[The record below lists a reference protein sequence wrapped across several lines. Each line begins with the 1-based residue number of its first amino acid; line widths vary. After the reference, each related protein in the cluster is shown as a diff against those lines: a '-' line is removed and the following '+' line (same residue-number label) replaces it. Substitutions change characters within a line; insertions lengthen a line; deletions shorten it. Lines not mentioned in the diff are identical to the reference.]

1 GDPNDVQIDFE
12 NDQIILK
19 TGGAPRVNITN
30 TEVSS
35 SGISRIITLSASA
48 DVYVSGAVS
57 ASVLYGVGTGITG
70 IPSTGITPAGSD
82 NEIQFNNGG
91 VMGASANLT
100 WTDTHL
106 FVSGT
111 TVLSGTLLTH
121 DILPIIDEQYSIGID
136 TLRYEN
142 AYFNYMNGGVA
153 FDAVNDEGVAITKGQ
168 VVYIKG
174 ISGGTPTVALAACDV
189 PAKMPAFGFV
199 ADGTIN
205 QGAQGRI
212 VTMGRLNGIDTSTFS
227 EGNILYVQTGSNG
240 TSGSFTA
247 TRPTGSNNLLQNIG
261 KVTEA
266 AASGQIRAGG
276 AGRTNATPNLD
287 KGYLFV
293 GNDSDCSVQDNT
305 IYVSSSAN
313 RVGINTIPLDST
325 LEVNGTTAVSG
336 NVNIRLNNQFFQG
349 YSTANAN
356 VSLIGVYSDDVIHVG
371 NLGYDISLRDDT
383 FVQGNISGSGTAQFV
398 GATILGND
406 LSVSGSTIM
415 ESLTANGITNV
426 GAYSGSSTLHV
437 DGNAT
442 IGSDVLAS
450 GSISASVGLSAG
462 TFISSSLGIHVT
474 GSQPHI
480 AIGDKFAYDALS
492 GMLSIRPSDTSNKTL
507 ALMQAADADG
517 GRIALG
523 VSGSGQIT
531 VGGGAFDGVL
541 NVSGSDIEK
550 LIHAQSDSHN
560 PVFQVSGS
568 GEVIIGS
575 NTPTLIFNDGAT
587 AAASIG
593 LNTGDNVIIENLVL
607 NKSIVF
613 KTNDG
618 GVSKEA
624 IRITG
629 LSTLPDSVS
638 PEVVINE
645 GSDSLMDFRVES
657 DNNTHMLYVSGSN
670 DRVAIGASDP
680 EVTLDVNGNA
690 VRIRTS
696 STPSSAS
703 DVGVAGE
710 IRWDANYIYVC
721 VATDTWKRVAIST
734 W

>member
-48 DVYVSGAVS
+48 DAYVSGAVS
-57 ASVLYGVGTGITG
+57 ASVFYGVGTGITG

-121 DILPIIDEQYSIGID
+121 DILPIIDEQYSIGTDI
-136 TLRYEN
+136 LRYEN
-142 AYFNYMNGGVA
+142 AYLNYMNGGVA
-153 FDAVNDEGVAITKGQ
+153 FVAVNDEGVAITKGQ

-398 GATILGND
+398 GATVLGND

-480 AIGDKFAYDALS
+480 AIGDKFGGAALD
-492 GMLSIRPSDTSNKTL
+492 GMLAIRPSDTSNKTL
-507 ALMQAADADG
+507 ALMQAAEADG

-531 VGGGAFDGVL
+531 VGG
-541 NVSGSDIEK
+541 
-550 LIHAQSDSHN
+550 
-560 PVFQVSGS
+560 
-568 GEVIIGS
+568 
-575 NTPTLIFNDGAT
+575 
-587 AAASIG
+587 
-593 LNTGDNVIIENLVL
+593 
-607 NKSIVF
+607 
-613 KTNDG
+613 
-618 GVSKEA
+618 
-624 IRITG
+624 
-629 LSTLPDSVS
+629 
-638 PEVVINE
+638 
-645 GSDSLMDFRVES
+645 
-657 DNNTHMLYVSGSN
+657 
-670 DRVAIGASDP
+670 
-680 EVTLDVNGNA
+680 
-690 VRIRTS
+690 
-696 STPSSAS
+696 
-703 DVGVAGE
+703 
-710 IRWDANYIYVC
+710 
-721 VATDTWKRVAIST
+721 
-734 W
+734 